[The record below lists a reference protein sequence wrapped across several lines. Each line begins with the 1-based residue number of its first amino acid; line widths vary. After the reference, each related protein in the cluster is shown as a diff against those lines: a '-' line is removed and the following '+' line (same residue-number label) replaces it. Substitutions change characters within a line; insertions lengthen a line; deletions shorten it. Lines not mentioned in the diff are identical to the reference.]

1 MPAEAAL
8 RPRPDGRNRLAAH
21 GRTSHS
27 GSPDRNAAARTA
39 PRRKKLLSFHG
50 ESFEICRG
58 HPLRSRA
65 SRMARRRTAGRKTPG
80 RNGFGSKDRR
90 MSSYKHHRFP
100 GYGRFLIRSGLF
112 PTTAPAPCPAA
123 CDAFR
128 HPASSFRT
136 GRREYRTTLSALR
149 TAIRK
154 RPRPFPRNV
163 RDARRTEA
171 EDGKSSQS
179 PCFSENNRPNSWLSE
194 KYSPTLHPENYGNP
208 DEPLR
213 PKSKHVAK
221 PDSETAANET

>member
-27 GSPDRNAAARTA
+27 GSPDRNAAARTD

-100 GYGRFLIRSGLF
+100 GYVRFLIRSVLF

-136 GRREYRTTLSALR
+136 GRREHRTTLSALR

-154 RPRPFPRNV
+154 RPRPFPPETSGTHAARKQRTANRRNHPV
-163 RDARRTEA
+163 FRKIIDRTV
-171 EDGKSSQS
+171 GYPKNIHLLCIPKITGIRTSH
-179 PCFSENNRPNSWLSE
+179 FGRNRSM
-194 KYSPTLHPENYGNP
+194 
-208 DEPLR
+208 
-213 PKSKHVAK
+213 
-221 PDSETAANET
+221 

>member
-27 GSPDRNAAARTA
+27 GSPDRNAAARTD

-65 SRMARRRTAGRKTPG
+65 SRMARRRTASRKTPG

-136 GRREYRTTLSALR
+136 AGENTARRFPLFGPPSGNGPARSPGTSGTHAARKRR
-149 TAIRK
+149 TANRRNHPVFRKIIDRTVGYPKNIHLLCIPKITGIRTSH
-154 RPRPFPRNV
+154 FGRN
-163 RDARRTEA
+163 R
-171 EDGKSSQS
+171 SM
-179 PCFSENNRPNSWLSE
+179 
-194 KYSPTLHPENYGNP
+194 
-208 DEPLR
+208 
-213 PKSKHVAK
+213 
-221 PDSETAANET
+221 

>member
-27 GSPDRNAAARTA
+27 GSPDRNAAARTD

-100 GYGRFLIRSGLF
+100 GYGRFLIRSVLF

-136 GRREYRTTLSALR
+136 GRREHRTTLSALR

-154 RPRPFPRNV
+154 RPRRSPGTSGTHAARK
-163 RDARRTEA
+163 RRTA
-171 EDGKSSQS
+171 
-179 PCFSENNRPNSWLSE
+179 NRRN
-194 KYSPTLHPENYGNP
+194 HPVFRKIIDRTVGY
-208 DEPLR
+208 
-213 PKSKHVAK
+213 PKNIHLLCIPKITGIRTSHFGRNR
-221 PDSETAANET
+221 SM